1 MKPKKKRYTHIF
13 FDLDNTLWDFK
24 QNSFYAMQ
32 STFQLFNIEKQNIEF
47 EKFFDVYSKH
57 NHSLW
62 SEYRTKK
69 MSKKELIRL
78 RFKKTFDELGIKGIG
93 PEIMNTCYL
102 NEMPKQYYLKEGVLE
117 LLQYLKNKRYK
128 LNIITNGFSEVQ
140 HKKVES
146 SGLKPFINKI
156 FTSEEVKTP
165 KPGYEIFEHAIKSAN
180 AKKISSLMVGD
191 DWEVDVLGATVFGID
206 AAYFVN
212 SKNVK
217 LEQLKKSQKLNNI
230 IYKIGELNQLQSIL

>member
-32 STFQLFNIEKQNIEF
+32 SSFQLFNIETQNVEF
-47 EKFFDVYSKH
+47 EKFFEVYSKH

-62 SEYRTKK
+62 SEYRKK
-69 MSKKELIRL
+69 KVSKKELIRL
-78 RFKKTFDELGIKGIG
+78 RFKKSFDELDIKGID
-93 PEIMNTCYL
+93 PELMNTCYL

-117 LLQYLKNKRYK
+117 LLEYLKNKRYK
-128 LNIITNGFSEVQ
+128 LNIVTNGFTEVQ

-165 KPGYEIFEHAIKSAN
+165 KPGREIFEYAIKSTN
-180 AKKISSLMVGD
+180 ARKTNSLMVGD
-191 DWEVDVLGATVFGID
+191 DWEVDVLGAIGFGID

-212 SKNVK
+212 SKKVK
-217 LEQLKKSQKLNNI
+217 LEHLKNSQKLKNV